1 MNNNNHNQKSYICKI
16 KTELNKNMEQL
27 QQYKKNIYIC
37 AYTINTD
44 GKYPF
49 LQYLLSNNGYN
60 PLSLPLLPCLNSP
73 LFECCQVYLS
83 RLLNSDPIVL
93 NFDGYLEYEEKAY
106 VFFDLTD
113 MKLNLDD
120 IYYSSLAR
128 FALMD
133 EIINH
138 KHICHIPINPALS
151 DFFSKHDFLCF
162 LYDIECNC
170 PYEIPVVGFVGK
182 PTMEQTQFTFTFG
195 ENVQPNP
202 RPFGPYFYF
211 TDFTNAIRQ
220 GGWSI
225 DDVREYRHHKIIN
238 SNGKYIQGGLVRFAL
253 FTECIHYVEN
263 RETDKEDASELKQQ
277 QRKLKQI
284 EEALTSRITDYD
296 GLWSTNYDSVY
307 IGIVELD
314 DGTYYK
320 DGPLLVIKNYAQ
332 QIPLSYHYIN
342 TSMLENTF
350 NPNIYYT
357 IL

>member
-1 MNNNNHNQKSYICKI
+1 MNNQNSYICKI
-16 KTELNKNMEQL
+16 KTELNKNIEKL
-27 QQYKKNIYIC
+27 KYNKNIYIC
-37 AYTINTD
+37 AYTINTY

-49 LQYLLSNNGYN
+49 LQYLLSNNGYD
-60 PLSLPLLPCLNSP
+60 PLSLPLLPCLNTP
-73 LFECCQVYLS
+73 MFECCQLYLS
-83 RLLNSDPIVL
+83 RLLNSDHIVL
-93 NFDGYLEYEEKAY
+93 NFDGYIEYEEKTY

-113 MKLNLDD
+113 MKLNIDD
-120 IYYSSLAR
+120 IYRSSLAR

-162 LYDIECNC
+162 LYDIEYEC

-182 PTMEQTQFTFTFG
+182 PTMRQTQFTFTFG
-195 ENVQPNP
+195 ENIQPKP

-211 TDFTNAIRQ
+211 TDFTNAIIQ
-220 GGWSI
+220 GGWSS
-225 DDVREYRHHKIIN
+225 DDMPEYRHHKLIN
-238 SNGKYIQGGLVRFAL
+238 SNGKYIQGGIVRFAL
-253 FTECIHYVEN
+253 FTERIHYVEN

-277 QRKLKQI
+277 LKYNQSEDEIRK
-284 EEALTSRITDYD
+284 EALTNRITDYD
-296 GLWSTNYDSVY
+296 GLWSTNYDSLYV
-307 IGIVELD
+307 GMVELD

-350 NPNIYYT
+350 NPNLYYT